1 MGLISRVSS
10 RTNRENLYQKKLV
23 QKCPFNHYHQT
34 AQSRNP
40 LTMAGID
47 DTPTYRRP
55 KTPEVRPRSA
65 QATSDLLSWSKPAA
79 KITPQQ
85 ARRQNRDK
93 ITNSSHN
100 LLSHQEFQAKT
111 PEKSKITSKS
121 TSNIIAP
128 EPQFENLVGNKRGK
142 TPVKTSNYRSMKNDA
157 ATRKV
162 TNWGTD
168 DVKYQSKYNKLEDNS
183 VSQKNREEY
192 KRRNILHLTE
202 KDETTNSKKTTCS
215 DSYRKNFATSKGLI
229 GGVGE
234 GQTQN
239 VKTMNEL
246 NKNFEKLSTR
256 RENEINSSPLCRK
269 DVNRP
274 KWR

>member
-1 MGLISRVSS
+1 MS
-10 RTNRENLYQKKLV
+10 
-23 QKCPFNHYHQT
+23 FNHYHQT

-40 LTMAGID
+40 LTMAGFD
-47 DTPTYRRP
+47 DTPICRRP

-65 QATSDLLSWSKPAA
+65 QATSDLLSWSKPTKEASR
-79 KITPQQ
+79 ITPQQ
-85 ARRQNRDK
+85 ARHRNRDK
-93 ITNSSHN
+93 ITQSSHN

-111 PEKSKITSKS
+111 PEKLQRSKPMSKS

-128 EPQFENLVGNKRGK
+128 EPRFENLTGDKRGK
-142 TPVKTSNYRSMKNDA
+142 SPVKNLANYRSMKNGA

-162 TNWGTD
+162 TNWGND
-168 DVKYQSKYNKLEDNS
+168 EVKYQSHYNKLEDNS
-183 VSQKNREEY
+183 VSAKNREEL

-202 KDETTNSKKTTCS
+202 KDQISNSKKATSS

-234 GQTQN
+234 GETQT

-269 DVNRP
+269 DVNKP